1 LPGGFLFAGF
11 LHDILQDTFGRASH
25 AGQVFCN
32 RPDLNMIPIAPSAP
46 VAHFI
51 NHLLAQESWARN
63 KLLPHAGKIACID
76 LQTLQLRLKVASDGL
91 LENAGADEQAQ
102 VTIYVKLSDL
112 PLIAQNRE
120 RAFSYVKIE
129 GDADFANTIS
139 NLSQNLRWEAE
150 EDLSKLFGDVAAVR
164 MVGFARSLHKTALE
178 AHQKIQENLAEYF
191 LEENPMLVR
200 PQAVQGFSTEVNK
213 TRDDVERLIK
223 RIEKLER
230 MRG

>member
-1 LPGGFLFAGF
+1 
-11 LHDILQDTFGRASH
+11 
-25 AGQVFCN
+25 
-32 RPDLNMIPIAPSAP
+32 MIPSAP
-46 VAHFI
+46 FVTFI
-51 NHLLAQESWARN
+51 NHLLAQESWAKN

-76 LQTLQLRLKVASDGL
+76 LQTMQLRLKVAPDGL
-91 LENAGADEQAQ
+91 LESAAADELAQ

-112 PLIAQNRE
+112 PLIAQNRD

-164 MVGFARSLHKTALE
+164 MVGFAKGLHKTALE
-178 AHQKIQENLAEYF
+178 THQKIQENLAEYF